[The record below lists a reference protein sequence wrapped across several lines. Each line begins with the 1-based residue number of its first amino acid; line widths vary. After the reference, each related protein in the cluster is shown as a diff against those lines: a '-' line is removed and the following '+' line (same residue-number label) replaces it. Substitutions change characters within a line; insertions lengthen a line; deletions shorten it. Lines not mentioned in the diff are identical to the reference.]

1 MDMIPKVIQAV
12 AGPDY
17 TVYAYFHDGTVR
29 LFDATPLLEK
39 GGVFL
44 PLRDINFFRT
54 RLTVLNNAV
63 AWDIDGTR
71 DPGTCIDLDPREMY
85 ETCPVVD
92 DPLRE
97 VSRPHE
103 RPLDMSTLSQE
114 QLHAELEKGYADI
127 AAGRTKPAEEVLASI
142 RKDYGS

>member
-29 LFDATPLLEK
+29 LFDASPLLEK

-44 PLRDINFFRT
+44 PLQDEEFFRT
-54 RLTVLNNAV
+54 RLTVLNDAV
-63 AWDIDGTR
+63 AWDIDRSSG
-71 DPGTCIDLDPREMY
+71 PGTCVDLDPCVMY

-97 VSRPHE
+97 MSRPHE
-103 RPLDMSTLSQE
+103 RSLDMSTLSRE
-114 QLHAELEKGYADI
+114 QLHTELEKGYADI
-127 AAGRTKPAEEVLASI
+127 AAGRTKLAGEVFTSI
-142 RKDYGS
+142 RKDY